1 MTLLKTI
8 NLEFDR
14 IEVHYNKSLKNK
26 PYLVRFVNYNNGER
40 QELRLTEEDVKN
52 LYNILK
58 EHQLL

>member
-1 MTLLKTI
+1 
-8 NLEFDR
+8 
-14 IEVHYNKSLKNK
+14 LKNK